1 MRSWWGHLFIWC
13 TVPHKKTALF
23 FFFFPSRH
31 QSRPVRW
38 TPPRLRGQQA
48 RAVISLSSGLI
59 RWSSSVK
66 CHSASII
73 RISLTRP
80 SRLHAVNTRWALS
93 QLWARAAAERPFVF
107 FVLGWAAEGG
117 GPVEKLH
124 LTRSSLHKPR
134 SQTKE
139 DAWLPTGAKTDAEIT
154 SPHIGEAGKGHGD
167 RLWNSSLCGFSLRH
181 APRWSVIYGCVR
193 ACCRRIRRHFCRNNV
208 VLSDSLRLRVLSGF
222 NVWWFAA

>member
-1 MRSWWGHLFIWC
+1 MTSLWALQHSHVTEELAKCLLMISTLKVSCFLCQKSKVALKLKNTVSTSHSVNVLKTTIIMRSWWGHVF
-13 TVPHKKTALF
+13 TVCRVSHKKQCS
-23 FFFFPSRH
+23 FFFPSRH

-48 RAVISLSSGLI
+48 RAVISLSWGLI

-117 GPVEKLH
+117 GPVE
-124 LTRSSLHKPR
+124 
-134 SQTKE
+134 
-139 DAWLPTGAKTDAEIT
+139 
-154 SPHIGEAGKGHGD
+154 
-167 RLWNSSLCGFSLRH
+167 
-181 APRWSVIYGCVR
+181 
-193 ACCRRIRRHFCRNNV
+193 
-208 VLSDSLRLRVLSGF
+208 
-222 NVWWFAA
+222 